1 MRPHLILL
9 PVVLFSTPAFAAG
22 CATDFLG
29 GKAPAVTSSKLTVDF
44 QLCFDEYAVG
54 YSATSRTPLWSAE
67 DLTAAQLA
75 VHVPRKDDFHAEAQ
89 LPAEAR
95 AEIADYSRTGF
106 DKGHM
111 TPADDESTP
120 EAERQSFSLANM
132 VPQNPKLNR
141 GLWARIEKTVRD
153 LAERDGQVYAVTG
166 PIFADSSV
174 VPDGRVRVPSETF
187 KAIDDP
193 NGKILGAYVADNS
206 ADGKYE
212 EVSVAKLDAMIGLDV
227 FPELTLAKGS
237 PTANLPTP

>member
-1 MRPHLILL
+1 
-9 PVVLFSTPAFAAG
+9 
-22 CATDFLG
+22 
-29 GKAPAVTSSKLTVDF
+29 
-44 QLCFDEYAVG
+44 
-54 YSATSRTPLWSAE
+54 
-67 DLTAAQLA
+67 
-75 VHVPRKDDFHAEAQ
+75 
-89 LPAEAR
+89 
-95 AEIADYSRTGF
+95 
-106 DKGHM
+106 
-111 TPADDESTP
+111 
-120 EAERQSFSLANM
+120 M

-153 LAERDGQVYAVTG
+153 LAERDGQVYVVTG

-212 EVSVAKLDAMIGLDV
+212 EVSVAKLGAMIGLDV